1 MNLNEYLKEY
11 LLECKIRNLSHQTIV
26 NKQIQLNVVT
36 NYLKDEL
43 GVTKLEK
50 IKKDQGERKSM
61 KKRKYLALLLAAGM
75 IVQTAL
81 STGGVVQVQAAED
94 TYVKTDELTDNDT
107 AAPKKD
113 KTIPSKNQYEYQKQ
127 ELAAFCHF
135 GMNTY
140 TNREWGDGT
149 ETPQIFNP
157 TEFVADQWVSAA
169 QNAGMKGVILTC
181 KHHDG
186 FCLWPTR
193 YTSHSVVS
201 SPWKNGRGDVVW
213 EVSEACRRYGMKF
226 GIYLSP
232 WDRNKP
238 CYGSGK
244 EYDDYYLAQLTELL
258 TGYGDI
264 FSVWLDGACGEGPN
278 GKKQIYDWKR
288 YYECVRK
295 YQPDAC
301 ICVCGPDIRWCG
313 NEAGDVRKSE
323 WSVVPARTALAES
336 VQERSQQ
343 TDDKEFRMRRI
354 TSDMEDLGSRRALE
368 GETNLIWYPAEVNT
382 SIRPGWFYH
391 PEEDDQVKSLEELI
405 YIYIGAV
412 GGNATFLLNIPPMPN
427 GLLHEN
433 DVKRLE
439 EFGSW
444 KKKSFTHNLMS
455 TAHIFSE
462 NEDPTHPVSDLT
474 DDTSE
479 TWFQPE
485 SSELPVEITICLDGS
500 YNLGYLV
507 LKEAVCYSQRVEKFE
522 IFVKEGEIW
531 NSIYTGTVIGY
542 KKIISVKGQKAQKV
556 KIVLHDFRVL
566 PLLSFVGIYPESL

>member
-1 MNLNEYLKEY
+1 MP
-11 LLECKIRNLSHQTIV
+11 
-26 NKQIQLNVVT
+26 
-36 NYLKDEL
+36 
-43 GVTKLEK
+43 
-50 IKKDQGERKSM
+50 
-61 KKRKYLALLLAAGM
+61 
-75 IVQTAL
+75 
-81 STGGVVQVQAAED
+81 
-94 TYVKTDELTDNDT
+94 TD
-107 AAPKKD
+107 
-113 KTIPSKNQYEYQKQ
+113 Q
-127 ELAAFCHF
+127 ELIKIVPSSRQLAYQATEFYAFFHF

-391 PEEDDQVKSLEELI
+391 PEEDDQVKSLEELVH
-405 YIYIGAV
+405 IYIGAV

-507 LKEAVCYSQRVEKFE
+507 LKEAVCHSQRVEKFE